1 MSHLPTTFAALGDAT
16 RFAIVERLLKDGEM
30 AAGELQSVGRLS
42 APAMS
47 RHLKVLHKAGI
58 VERRVD
64 RQRRL
69 YSVRPEAVQAIG
81 AWTMSYRDFWQGS
94 LDRLVAAMGREG
106 GTT

>member
-1 MSHLPTTFAALGDAT
+1 MSYLPTTFAALGDST
-16 RFAIVERLLKDGEM
+16 RFAIVERLMERGEL

-47 RHLKVLHKAGI
+47 RHLKVLHEAGI

-64 RQRRL
+64 KQRRI

-94 LDRLVAAMGREG
+94 LDRLGAAMGRESG
-106 GTT
+106 KA